1 MPFERFFYC
10 SKNGEKEEHFTQ
22 AAIKIKT
29 INHYKN
35 KSSVTSI
42 SNEDIFLFYL
52 RLHANKTENQADYM
66 LRVAETMRYREAD
79 IQMRLIWSEN
89 VQKLNLFS
97 ARLNEFCYLCSR

>member
-1 MPFERFFYC
+1 
-10 SKNGEKEEHFTQ
+10 
-22 AAIKIKT
+22 
-29 INHYKN
+29 
-35 KSSVTSI
+35 
-42 SNEDIFLFYL
+42 
-52 RLHANKTENQADYM
+52 M